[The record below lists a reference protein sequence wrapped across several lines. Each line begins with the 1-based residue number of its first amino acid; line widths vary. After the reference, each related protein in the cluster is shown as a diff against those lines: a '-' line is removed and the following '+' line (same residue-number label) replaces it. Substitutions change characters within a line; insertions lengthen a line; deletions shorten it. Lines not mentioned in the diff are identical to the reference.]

1 MTDFNNASELTRNAS
16 MCPVKYLIILKSS
29 LSLWP
34 IMMSGLQNA
43 TKVGEWID
51 LVNETFGICLPE

>member
-1 MTDFNNASELTRNAS
+1 MTDFNNGSELTRNAS

-43 TKVGEWID
+43 TKVGE
-51 LVNETFGICLPE
+51 